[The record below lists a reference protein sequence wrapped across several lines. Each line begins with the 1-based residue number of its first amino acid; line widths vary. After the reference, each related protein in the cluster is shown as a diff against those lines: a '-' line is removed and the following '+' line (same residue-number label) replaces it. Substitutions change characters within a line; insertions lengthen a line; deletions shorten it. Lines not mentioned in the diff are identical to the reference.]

1 MDTGGPCT
9 RTTTIPIDTSTT
21 ILTGT
26 STTIHGATIGGGIVT
41 DGIEIGTKT
50 TRSDARG
57 VGISVTVRAELFSFD
72 RHMVTRKGP
81 PRVSGQGGADKEG
94 LT

>member
-9 RTTTIPIDTSTT
+9 RTTTIPIDTST

-26 STTIHGATIGGGIVT
+26 STTIHGATIGGGIIT

-50 TRSDARG
+50 TNLIPAARAF
-57 VGISVTVRAELFSFD
+57 ISVTVRAELFSFE